1 MCANLLPIFQNDNAA
16 WCQTEE
22 VFYVVLTLKKNSSN
36 ASLNSLSDDRAGQEQ
51 LV

>member
-22 VFYVVLTLKKNSSN
+22 VFYVVLTLEKNFFKCIPE
-36 ASLNSLSDDRAGQEQ
+36 LIK
-51 LV
+51 